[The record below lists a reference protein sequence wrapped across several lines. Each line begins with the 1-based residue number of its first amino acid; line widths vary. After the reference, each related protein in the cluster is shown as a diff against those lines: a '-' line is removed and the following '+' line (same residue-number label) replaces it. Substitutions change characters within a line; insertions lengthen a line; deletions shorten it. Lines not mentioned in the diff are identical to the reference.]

1 MQNPQFPKFL
11 IILIFITLYLN
22 TGIQGEIRFISN
34 NIFKTHIA
42 VGDSQQTP
50 PRHTKKPTAP
60 KPVVKYSQKS
70 NMIRS
75 APFVARPILQK
86 VWFDTSSYFQFSDTI
101 PDRFWIKAVGDYDY
115 KAMVFFKII
124 NKAGKIIYR
133 DSFPLMDIL
142 GIYIEGGGN
151 YATRTRKEE
160 AIEQYVEEFFYESN
174 LNVSV
179 HDLTVSEVQENY
191 IADNYRAFQN
201 RSPKRTFVYSKLE
214 NSQSLIGYH
223 AGMGKALKFYEYR

>member
-1 MQNPQFPKFL
+1 MGEMRLSRNH
-11 IILIFITLYLN
+11 LY
-22 TGIQGEIRFISN
+22 
-34 NIFKTHIA
+34 KTYIA
-42 VGDSQQTP
+42 ATDSQQTNP
-50 PRHTKKPTAP
+50 KHTKKPATP
-60 KPVVKYSQKS
+60 KPVVRYSKKS

-86 VWFDTSSYFQFSDTI
+86 VWFDTSSYFQFSDTTL
-101 PDRFWIKAVGDYDY
+101 DRFWIKAVGDYDY

-133 DSFPLMDIL
+133 DSFPLMDVL

-174 LNVSV
+174 LNVTV
-179 HDLTVSEVQENY
+179 HDLTISEVRENY
-191 IADNYRAFQN
+191 ITENYKAFQN
-201 RSPKRTFVYSKLE
+201 RPPKRTFVYSKLE

-223 AGMGKALKFYEYR
+223 PGMGTALKFYEYK

>member
-1 MQNPQFPKFL
+1 MKNPKLPKFN
-11 IILIFITLYLN
+11 IIFIFVFLYFN
-22 TGIQGEIRFISN
+22 TWLKGEICTIKKPL
-34 NIFKTHIA
+34 FKTFVIA
-42 VGDSQQTP
+42 NDSQETLP
-50 PRHTKKPTAP
+50 KHTKKPSP
-60 KPVVKYSQKS
+60 PRPVVNYSKKT

-160 AIEQYVEEFFYESN
+160 AIEQYVEEFFYEN
-174 LNVSV
+174 NFNVSV
-179 HDLTVSEVQENY
+179 RDLSVSEVYENY
-191 IADNYRAFQN
+191 IVENYQAFQN
-201 RSPKRTFVYSKLE
+201 KSPRRTFVYSKLE

-223 AGMGKALKFYEYR
+223 PQLKKALMFYEYR